1 MVTPQIAIYFMDLL
15 SMQYA
20 YSFIS
25 VGYFTIQ
32 ISTIPTNNGSLQ
44 LGLPM
49 MASNNLIMPLTK

>member
-1 MVTPQIAIYFMDLL
+1 MDLL

-32 ISTIPTNNGSLQ
+32 ISTIPTNDGSLQ

-49 MASNNLIMPLTK
+49 TASNNLVMWLME